1 MPRQVAGE
9 VQEAPGL
16 GVGWEAGLEDDV
28 VRAAWSPDGSRLAAA
43 LISGPVVVFDC
54 EGRRP
59 LDLPGHEFGTL
70 SLSWRADGSVLAT
83 GGKDSQARL
92 WDAASGRLLHS
103 LEAGKDWVEQVA
115 FSPSGDLL
123 MTASGRTVRLW
134 SGSGELLRDY
144 PPHPSTVAD
153 VQWQPNELFFATAA
167 YGQLATFG
175 PEVIEP
181 AKRFAWKG
189 SILTIAWSPDGSYIA
204 TGN

>member
-1 MPRQVAGE
+1 
-9 VQEAPGL
+9 
-16 GVGWEAGLEDDV
+16 
-28 VRAAWSPDGSRLAAA
+28 
-43 LISGPVVVFDC
+43 
-54 EGRRP
+54 
-59 LDLPGHEFGTL
+59 
-70 SLSWRADGSVLAT
+70 
-83 GGKDSQARL
+83 
-92 WDAASGRLLHS
+92 
-103 LEAGKDWVEQVA
+103 
-115 FSPSGDLL
+115 

-153 VQWQPNELFFATAA
+153 VQRQPNELFFATAA

-204 TGN
+204 TGNQDASVHFWYWKTGRHLEISGYPAKGPGIELGREEQLPGHGRGGHGDRLGLFRQGTGGHSADPVGRSLHKTVAEVTRDDVAGL